1 MLETI
6 GATGL
11 YAIIGVITLAVA
23 SLLGLVLF
31 ASKEETFED
40 VVAAQKKKQEA
51 LLNSLQSSNK
61 GGKSNKKWTK
71 LKNKKASKKD
81 NEDGEVDSG
90 VDDDE
95 PSSESVAV
103 APPKPIAVE
112 PTVQQKKTKTDQKEE
127 AVAEAVKEPQKLK
140 TEKQKKQKKVKEPK
154 KIVEEDVVIQS
165 EQVVVESGKSGPD
178 REEIITT
185 SEEISVNSPNP
196 SVLQELATESTTQKK
211 NKAGKAK
218 QAKHS
223 DVKKNKEASGL
234 SAEKLIKDI
243 QGAHLNSGEVQQV
256 IDSLL
261 AKQNESEQWKKP
273 NQKGDPIEVLNK
285 RISELDIQVT
295 EERKTAQSAAHKN
308 KELRNELARER
319 SQRQSIEA
327 QAAGRINQQTKENEA
342 LRKHMEEKHVS
353 EMQSAQAQIQR
364 MQELIDGVSHME
376 LQRLKDENNHLK
388 NASMRAQQLSEDKK
402 SLMNELG
409 QLQQGNKQLRQD
421 MENSHIKY
429 KQLEQQ
435 HISMQDKVSY
445 YENEINNSQRA
456 KADTEGALN
465 QRLNEVNDKLL
476 QVEAINCNLNKELQI
491 AKRESDKSKKE
502 YETLVQKSP
511 NSNQVSEL
519 NNQLSQA
526 GAKLSKLES
535 DLKAAEAQLQTKD
548 DQVKKYQVDLT
559 ESQKKLVEK
568 ENLLSSADQSNEKD
582 KRISELTQKVMELE
596 AANDSL
602 KSAKD
607 STQGSES
614 DKVKELEVQ
623 LKQNADSQKA
633 LQESVDTLKA
643 KNNELREKNWKAVD
657 ALGKSEEESKKKQ
670 KELEKSLMKGLKQ
683 LHPDVKIPSHDGDL
697 DALFVNYEQNLKAQ
711 ADKPNKELDD
721 TKAENEALKKEIEEL
736 KSKTVVEQSSEDLSK
751 IQAESAHLKSVLAD
765 TESMLSRLQAGV
777 DAEVAKWQKKV
788 EDKDGELEDAN
799 KKVADLEEVLKEHG
813 FQKEEASQM
822 EETLKESQSENAKLK
837 TDKLNLEQQLK
848 SAQKDLEAAKKEA
861 EKSAES
867 SNEVTDLN
875 AKLKKTISERD
886 LLIRE
891 YKAMKDTKT
900 SLETNL
906 KKATQDAKTNTE
918 THQKEIKKLK
928 DQLTAAEN
936 TSKSSGKSDKEK
948 DKLIGKLYLEI
959 EELKEDLR
967 EERDRVIVDIETP
980 DSEELHKQVDELIS
994 EKQNLSLKLNDLEK
1008 SFQEEQSDKDKLL
1021 NLESKLKAAEARVQ
1035 ELESQQN
1042 TRIESQISD
1051 AMQQAAGTTV

>member
-103 APPKPIAVE
+103 APPKPTAVE
-112 PTVQQKKTKTDQKEE
+112 TTVQQKKTKTDQKEE

-140 TEKQKKQKKVKEPK
+140 TEKQKKPKKVKEPK

-196 SVLQELATESTTQKK
+196 SVLQELGTESMTQKK
-211 NKAGKAK
+211 NKAGKVK

-285 RISELDIQVT
+285 RISVLDIQVT

-308 KELRNELARER
+308 KEMRNELARER

-456 KADTEGALN
+456 KSDTEGALN
-465 QRLNEVNDKLL
+465 QRLNEVSDKLL

-491 AKRESDKSKKE
+491 AKSESDKSKKE

-511 NSNQVSEL
+511 DSNQVSEL

-526 GAKLSKLES
+526 GAKLAKLES
-535 DLKAAEAQLQTKD
+535 NLKAAETQLQTKD

-568 ENLLSSADQSNEKD
+568 ENLLSSADQSNEND
-582 KRISELTQKVMELE
+582 KRISELTQKV
-596 AANDSL
+596 A
-602 KSAKD
+602 
-607 STQGSES
+607 
-614 DKVKELEVQ
+614 
-623 LKQNADSQKA
+623 
-633 LQESVDTLKA
+633 
-643 KNNELREKNWKAVD
+643 
-657 ALGKSEEESKKKQ
+657 
-670 KELEKSLMKGLKQ
+670 
-683 LHPDVKIPSHDGDL
+683 
-697 DALFVNYEQNLKAQ
+697 Y
-711 ADKPNKELDD
+711 
-721 TKAENEALKKEIEEL
+721 
-736 KSKTVVEQSSEDLSK
+736 
-751 IQAESAHLKSVLAD
+751 
-765 TESMLSRLQAGV
+765 
-777 DAEVAKWQKKV
+777 
-788 EDKDGELEDAN
+788 
-799 KKVADLEEVLKEHG
+799 
-813 FQKEEASQM
+813 
-822 EETLKESQSENAKLK
+822 
-837 TDKLNLEQQLK
+837 
-848 SAQKDLEAAKKEA
+848 
-861 EKSAES
+861 
-867 SNEVTDLN
+867 
-875 AKLKKTISERD
+875 
-886 LLIRE
+886 
-891 YKAMKDTKT
+891 
-900 SLETNL
+900 
-906 KKATQDAKTNTE
+906 
-918 THQKEIKKLK
+918 
-928 DQLTAAEN
+928 
-936 TSKSSGKSDKEK
+936 
-948 DKLIGKLYLEI
+948 YL
-959 EELKEDLR
+959 
-967 EERDRVIVDIETP
+967 
-980 DSEELHKQVDELIS
+980 
-994 EKQNLSLKLNDLEK
+994 
-1008 SFQEEQSDKDKLL
+1008 
-1021 NLESKLKAAEARVQ
+1021 
-1035 ELESQQN
+1035 
-1042 TRIESQISD
+1042 
-1051 AMQQAAGTTV
+1051 